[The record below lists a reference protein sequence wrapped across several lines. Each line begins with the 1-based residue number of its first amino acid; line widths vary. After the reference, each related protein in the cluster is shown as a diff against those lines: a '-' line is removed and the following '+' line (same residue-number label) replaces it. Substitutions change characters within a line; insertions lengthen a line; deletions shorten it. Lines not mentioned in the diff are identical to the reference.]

1 MRMATVIVTLGV
13 TAAVAMAQPSSGPPA
28 AKVVVDQAR
37 LELIEPRREVTGEL
51 RAIQRSDLASEQ
63 SGLVTEM
70 LVEEGD
76 TVAAGDVL
84 IRLDDT
90 LARLEAMRSASQ
102 RQAAQA
108 IFTARQAQLE
118 RAKRDYKNIQSLGES
133 ASEKELLD
141 AQSDV
146 VVAEAQLA
154 GGQADLLAAEAQESL
169 DQERLAQMVVRAPF
183 SGNVIAKR
191 TEVGQWVG
199 VGDEVVELV
208 NTSRIDAWLDVP
220 ESLISRLEMT
230 GIAAQVRLRA
240 TGEVFSAP
248 VSSIVQ
254 QADPLARLFPV
265 RVRLDNTQGRLK
277 PGMSIVGLAPTGRRQ
292 EMLTIHKDAL
302 LRDDGGAFVYYD
314 ADGVAAAARVQVLFA
329 VGDRL
334 VIRATAL
341 DPDVSVVV
349 EGNERLYPGQP
360 LNIVESSSAQKLS
373 RRGD

>member
-1 MRMATVIVTLGV
+1 MRMVTVIVTFGL
-13 TAAVAMAQPSSGPPA
+13 AVPLAVAQPSGGPHSA
-28 AKVVVDQAR
+28 HVVLDQAR

-51 RAIQRSDLASEQ
+51 RAIQRSTLASEQ
-63 SGLVTEM
+63 PGLVVEM

-76 TVAAGDVL
+76 TVATGDVL

-90 LARLEAMRSASQ
+90 LVRLGVQRSKSR

-108 IFTARQAQLE
+108 VLTARQAQLK
-118 RAKRDYKNIQSLGES
+118 RAKRDYDSILALGES
-133 ASEKELLD
+133 ASEKERLD
-141 AQSDV
+141 ARSDV

-183 SGNVIAKR
+183 SGSVIAKR

-199 VGDEVVELV
+199 VGDDVVELV
-208 NTSRIDAWLDVP
+208 DTSRIDAWLDVP
-220 ESLISRLEMT
+220 ESLISRLELA
-230 GIAAQVRLRA
+230 GVAAQVRLRA

-248 VSSIVQ
+248 VSAIIQ

-265 RVRLDNTQGRLK
+265 RVRLDNPQGLLK

-302 LRDDGGAFVYYD
+302 LRDDGGAYVYYN
-314 ADGVAAAARVQVLFA
+314 ADGVATAARVQVLFA

-334 VIRATAL
+334 AVRAPTL
-341 DPDVSVVV
+341 GPDSGVVV
-349 EGNERLYPGQP
+349 EGNERLFPGQP
-360 LNIVESSSAQKLS
+360 LNIVESSTAPKLS